1 MSGSLES
8 ERNVRINRKSV
19 LCFKLSHSRFCTKA
33 LQIMSQKRVLKRNSL
48 VTGKRKRK
56 TKRNGKN
63 REKHVESA
71 RVARRLM
78 TSHGLRGLVRKEK
91 IVQEEAMRS
100 DMWSYLDD
108 DFHVEISDELYHHC
122 LALVCDKG
130 NADTEKFA

>member
-1 MSGSLES
+1 ME
-8 ERNVRINRKSV
+8 K
-19 LCFKLSHSRFCTKA
+19 K
-33 LQIMSQKRVLKRNSL
+33 
-48 VTGKRKRK
+48 
-56 TKRNGKN
+56 
-63 REKHVESA
+63 REKHVKTA

-91 IVQEEAMRS
+91 IVQEVAMRS

-108 DFHVEISDELYHHC
+108 DFHVEMSDELYHHC

>member
-1 MSGSLES
+1 MFQVKSLK
-8 ERNVRINRKSV
+8 ILHKSLTNYV
-19 LCFKLSHSRFCTKA
+19 SKACIKKKLVGYGKEKKKD
-33 LQIMSQKRVLKRNSL
+33 QKKWKKKS
-48 VTGKRKRK
+48 
-56 TKRNGKN
+56 
-63 REKHVESA
+63 EKHVESA

-108 DFHVEISDELYHHC
+108 DFHVEISDESYHHC
-122 LALVCDKG
+122 LALVCDQG